1 MPEKAPRTPSELS
14 VLRKEV
20 AALKKELAKVQKTLA
35 KLREPGKLRATKL
48 TVDHVEIVD
57 AAGQVLASIDAE
69 GTLLC
74 RKLLVANGKKERG
87 VLIEG
92 GEARRIQAGRVE
104 LIGATAKQPA
114 VELDGANAGQLLLA
128 NPGSKQRL
136 CLQASGSPVL
146 ASNDLTGEVT
156 VNIASNGDTGGRVQF
171 AGVKA
176 ATGAS
181 VILGISPHTQA
192 GALVILEKGGAVTGK
207 LP

>member
-1 MPEKAPRTPSELS
+1 MPDKAPRTPSELS

-20 AALKKELAKVQKTLA
+20 KELKKELAKLQKSVA
-35 KLREPGKLRATKL
+35 KMQEPGKLRATKA
-48 TVDHVEIVD
+48 TVDQLEIVD
-57 AAGQVLASIDAE
+57 ATGQVLASIDAE

-104 LIGATAKQPA
+104 LIGATAKQPV
-114 VELDGANAGQLLLA
+114 VELDGAVVGQLALA

-136 CLQASGSPVL
+136 WLQASGSPLL
-146 ASNDLTGEVT
+146 AANDLTGEIT
-156 VNIASNGDTGGRVQF
+156 VNIAANGDTGGRVQF
-171 AGVKA
+171 TGVKA